1 MTRADEDE
9 SGISV
14 LLRAAN
20 FSARRHRKQR
30 RKGIDAD
37 PYINHPLQVAAIL
50 VDEGGVRDIDV
61 LVAAILHD
69 TVEDTETTNEEICG
83 MFGDVAGALVAEV
96 TDDRSLSRDERKAWQ
111 VEHAPHLSRGAMLIK
126 IADKMSNVRDM
137 YASPPQ
143 WTLKRRSEY
152 LDWAVRVVNGMRGVH
167 VELEALFDNILSKAR
182 AVIRTEEELEAL
194 SIDS

>member
-1 MTRADEDE
+1 
-9 SGISV
+9 
-14 LLRAAN
+14 
-20 FSARRHRKQR
+20 
-30 RKGIDAD
+30 
-37 PYINHPLQVAAIL
+37 L

-167 VELEALFDNILSKAR
+167 VELEALFDNILAKAR